1 MIQKGQVVTVKREW
15 GSYVPPPEGVYA
27 VALNSANNPWDQ
39 VRLTMT
45 DGRRQWRSVAVARDL
60 KVR

>member
-1 MIQKGQVVTVKREW
+1 
-15 GSYVPPPEGVYA
+15 VPPPEGVYA